1 MERLLVQMCS
11 DDRGGRMFEF
21 THSIFTLLSIL
32 PNPTDAENLSIR
44 TIKFL
49 LNTLTKATVS
59 VPNFFGMYNDLMVQV
74 ENISNYGLTQ
84 LVDYVSIM
92 LKRAN
97 EWKDQAEGEAD
108 DTENVARGKNNN
120 SKMSF
125 NQRWKDFVAVF
136 IKKVRDIDQ
145 VCFLLVNW

>member
-1 MERLLVQMCS
+1 
-11 DDRGGRMFEF
+11 MFEF